1 MQTCQVE
8 TVYPA
13 LCTAG
18 VPHVHTQLLPN
29 SRTHATCRKWGETE
43 AALPLLLEA
52 FDFSEMG
59 GPETW
64 AEGPRSK
71 VGISKSDPLRQ

>member
-1 MQTCQVE
+1 ME
-8 TVYPA
+8 TVYPS

-18 VPHVHTQLLPN
+18 VPRVHTQLLPN
-29 SRTHATCRKWGETE
+29 SHTHATCRKWGETE
-43 AALPLLLEA
+43 AALLLLLEG
-52 FDFSEMG
+52 FDFSEMA

-64 AEGPRSK
+64 PEGPRSE